1 MYRHEYNWL
10 NGCEW
15 VPYSIPCPEPVTAMT
30 AMAAKCFRI
39 MGKSSD
45 GIAAPLSR
53 DTRSGRPI
61 LGWMYENG
69 RGVQRGPRGSCPLVS
84 TCGGSGRFVGAGAA
98 RPVFDEQSNGV

>member
-1 MYRHEYNWL
+1 
-10 NGCEW
+10 
-15 VPYSIPCPEPVTAMT
+15 MT
-30 AMAAKCFRI
+30 AKRFRI

-45 GIAAPLSR
+45 GIAAALSR

-98 RPVFDEQSNGV
+98 RPVFGEQSNGVIVCDDASCEGVGAAQYGDQIARSWVG